1 MLHFVVIIVPVIVY
15 TILKFCLSKS
25 LYKKWFPN
33 QKIKDD
39 DNCDVEFGMN
49 NDRSI
54 DHGII
59 RQRSSVTSKD
69 QPTDAN
75 PNKLQKEYNILPRP
89 IGVNKGHNNVGTH
102 KLLKQ
107 TNSENIFDFLG
118 TYNAINANNSIS
130 TKMYNQ
136 VQVNHDVTEVSNQ
149 LLNSKPLVDLTLNN
163 SNNNTAHFVNN
174 TANTYNDMK
183 SQSQYGLIESVA
195 LKDLRL
201 VNIKFLQLYIC
212 SFSHFLL

>member
-1 MLHFVVIIVPVIVY
+1 MLHFAVIIVPVIVY

-89 IGVNKGHNNVGTH
+89 IGVNKGHNNTGTH

-107 TNSENIFDFLG
+107 MNSENSFDILG
-118 TYNAINANNSIS
+118 TNNAVNANNSIS
-130 TKMYNQ
+130 TKMHNQ
-136 VQVNHDVTEVSNQ
+136 IQVNHDVTEVSNK

-163 SNNNTAHFVNN
+163 SNNNIAVAHIVNN

-183 SQSQYGLIESVA
+183 SQSQYGLIQSVA

-201 VNIKFLQLYIC
+201 VNINFLQLI
-212 SFSHFLL
+212 HFFF